1 MAWNERTTPTDAE
14 RSLMPG
20 VGLRVLT
27 ALVVD
32 DDEFVRSVILRQLKQ
47 LGADSVAEADSGE
60 VARELLR
67 HGEPLSLIVCDLQM
81 PGIDGIELLR
91 DIAETHPQAALIL
104 ISSVAPKILRTAQE
118 VAERRGLRVLGCLGK
133 PLRMAELRALLEDLH
148 PASPAGGLGP
158 LTDVDAAQL
167 QAALDAG
174 EFGILVQPQLCLR
187 TQRHLVGAEALVR
200 WHSPALG
207 TLAPDRFLPLVERLG
222 LLDRLSDVVLSAA
235 ITACSDWHRQ
245 GLAVKVA
252 VNFNPGTL
260 VQRELPDRILALTAD
275 AGLPVTAVVIEVTE
289 HDLLHKQGDPLEA
302 LTRMRLRDMD
312 LSIDDFGTGY
322 SSLERLRD
330 TPFTELKIDRHFT
343 TAAHRDREARHIVES
358 NIRLAH
364 DLGLRAVAEGVET
377 AADLELMAQLGCD
390 VAQGFHIARPMPP
403 GELVAWAAQRGL
415 PLCCG
420 QPLCRYAAPP
430 GRAAAPRPL

>member
-1 MAWNERTTPTDAE
+1 MAWNERGILIDAE
-14 RSLMPG
+14 HCLMPG
-20 VGLRVLT
+20 AGLASLS

-32 DDEFVRSVILRQLKQ
+32 DDEFVRGVIMRQLQQ
-47 LGADSVAEADSGE
+47 LGAGRVAVADSGAA
-60 VARELLR
+60 ARELLCNA
-67 HGEPLSLIVCDLQM
+67 EPLALIVCDLLM
-81 PGIDGIELLR
+81 PGIDGVELLR

-148 PASPAGGLGP
+148 QASPAGRRGP
-158 LTDVDAAQL
+158 QPDVDGAQL

-200 WHSPALG
+200 WHSPTLG

-222 LLDRLSDVVLSAA
+222 LLDRMSDAVLSAA

-252 VNFNPGTL
+252 VNFSPGTL
-260 VQRELPDRILALTAD
+260 VQRGLPDRILALTAD

-289 HDLLHKQGDPLEA
+289 HDLLCKQGDPLEA

-343 TAAHRDREARHIVES
+343 AAAHRDREARHIVES

-390 VAQGFHIARPMPP
+390 AAQGFHIARPMPP
-403 GELVAWAAQRGL
+403 GELVAWAGARGL
-415 PLCCG
+415 PVCCG
-420 QPLCRYAAPP
+420 RPQCSKLRAPP
-430 GRAAAPRPL
+430 PA